1 MGLPAHPSRKS
12 HRIPPLYQV
21 LKLFP
26 LINLVDEFRVVIHQ
40 AHGYFTRNSGTP
52 EPVNRRDP
60 QAVKT
65 KMGLLHLDNLGQ

>member
-12 HRIPPLYQV
+12 HRIPPLDQV
-21 LKLFP
+21 LNLFP

-40 AHGYFTRNSGTP
+40 AHGYFTRNCGAP
-52 EPVNRRDP
+52 EPVNIRDP

-65 KMGLLHLDNLGQ
+65 KMGFFTLII